1 VPHTV
6 EGKLRADGFKFAIV
20 ASRFNDFVVS
30 RLLGG
35 ATDTLQRLGANPDH
49 ITIYRVP
56 GSWELP
62 LTVKKVAETS
72 RFDAIICLGAL
83 IRGETP
89 HFDYIAGEVSKGL
102 SSIALET
109 GIPITFGVLTV
120 DTVEQAIDRAGLKSG
135 NKGSEAAMSA
145 IELVNLYKEI

>member
-1 VPHTV
+1 
-6 EGKLRADGFKFAIV
+6 DGFKFAIV

>member
-1 VPHTV
+1 MPHTV